1 MQLRRLAALERKEIL
16 DELAEL
22 QKTIAYLEDLLAN
35 PPKILA
41 LVREELLDL
50 KKKYGDPRRSRISM
64 EESADISLED
74 TIANVETLV
83 TLSDR
88 GYIKRLPPDTYR
100 PQRRGGRGIRGMMLR
115 DEDAPRHM
123 VVANTHDTILFFTDR
138 GRVFSLRAYQIQE
151 FDRTARGVPV
161 INLINIEPRETITA
175 VISTG
180 SFNGSQF
187 LAMATT
193 LGEIKKVGIDE
204 FASVRSNGLIA
215 MDLEPGDELGWV
227 AHVSRGADL
236 IVVTEQGQAARFHET
251 AVPVRSRGAGGV
263 RSMRLADGDR
273 VCSMDVVDPDGFLF
287 LVTSGGHAKRTPLSQ
302 FPVHNR
308 GISGVIAQKI
318 TPSSGPLATARVVRG
333 SEEAMVISASGI
345 VLRTPVASVSV
356 QGRPAQG
363 VALMNL
369 RSGDRVACVALLN
382 GNGHGPAEDEAPAG
396 SPRRSRRGG
405 TDPS

>member
-1 MQLRRLAALERKEIL
+1 
-16 DELAEL
+16 
-22 QKTIAYLEDLLAN
+22 
-35 PPKILA
+35 
-41 LVREELLDL
+41 
-50 KKKYGDPRRSRISM
+50 
-64 EESADISLED
+64 
-74 TIANVETLV
+74 
-83 TLSDR
+83 
-88 GYIKRLPPDTYR
+88 
-100 PQRRGGRGIRGMMLR
+100 
-115 DEDAPRHM
+115 
-123 VVANTHDTILFFTDR
+123 
-138 GRVFSLRAYQIQE
+138 
-151 FDRTARGVPV
+151 VPV

-227 AHVSRGADL
+227 AHISRGADL